1 MRCSNLASSKSKQLD
16 RKKFFADPV
25 TVFAIILVLAFLCLF
40 VVYPLCTILT
50 QSFQTDY
57 PNTLVLQGQRIV
69 SMTKDE
75 TLKQHPVFLLAEN
88 CDDYAAEFK
97 KGETKQDTEKMAQYA
112 AAIEENLAAINADAS
127 IVDEYVAKH
136 NASLSETATPVTA
149 DSIMN
154 IVNQLSVAYENIGET
169 RFTLE
174 VYLSLFAN
182 RYFLKVVGNTLLLGA
197 ISGLCSTV
205 IGFLFAYVDVYVKT
219 KMRGIFK
226 VVSLLPI
233 VSPPFVLSLSM
244 IMIFGKKGLIT
255 YHLLGIKNANI
266 YGMHG
271 ILIVQILTF
280 FPVAYLMLKGLL
292 NNIDPSLE
300 ESSRNMGASRWRVF
314 KDITLPLLLPG
325 LGNAFLVSFI
335 ESVADFT
342 NPIMIGGDY
351 DTLAAYIYMQISNFD
366 TRSSSGMAVILLTIS
381 MILFVIEK
389 YYLERKSVAT
399 LTGKASRVRMQIEDR
414 SVRIPTNLMC
424 SLVGLFVIGMYAMVP
439 VGACFKLWGK
449 DFTLTLKHFANVLSR
464 DTKPFTDSLYLSLI
478 SAIITSILSMII
490 AYLIVK
496 KKFIGKRFMEF
507 TTMFAMAVPGT
518 VLGIAM
524 LRGYITGIG
533 HSGFMVLV
541 GTSVIIIVAF
551 VVRSLPIGTRSA
563 VAALNQIDKSI
574 EESAYDMGAGS
585 VKVFTSVT
593 LPLISDSFFSSLVST
608 FARSITATSAVIFL
622 ISARY
627 QLITP
632 QIMTVVDR
640 GQYSVACAY
649 AAIMMMIVYAAIGLM
664 QVIVKSMSRS
674 RRVKER
680 KAEA

>member
-1 MRCSNLASSKSKQLD
+1 MASVKSKQLD
-16 RKKFFADPV
+16 RKKLLADPIM
-25 TVFAIILVLAFLCLF
+25 VFAIVVVLAFLLLF
-40 VVYPLCTILT
+40 IVYPLFTILAQSFTSDDAPFVSSLT
-50 QSFQTDY
+50 QSGKALMAYADADPTQQAKDSPLYELGSAAVAYSKEYNAHGKIKSEAQLAIKERIDTALAQISDDETVIAAYAEAANASSETPVVSEDDLYALLTAIAKDY
-57 PNTLVLQGQRIV
+57 PEIGKTALTLDVYFSLFNSKKFLGVITNTL
-69 SMTKDE
+69 M
-75 TLKQHPVFLLAEN
+75 
-88 CDDYAAEFK
+88 
-97 KGETKQDTEKMAQYA
+97 
-112 AAIEENLAAINADAS
+112 
-127 IVDEYVAKH
+127 
-136 NASLSETATPVTA
+136 
-149 DSIMN
+149 
-154 IVNQLSVAYENIGET
+154 
-169 RFTLE
+169 
-174 VYLSLFAN
+174 
-182 RYFLKVVGNTLLLGA
+182 LGA
-197 ISGLCSTV
+197 ISGLCSTL
-205 IGFLFAYVDVYVKT
+205 IGFFFAYVDVYVKT
-219 KMRGIFK
+219 KMQGIFK
-226 VVSLLPI
+226 IISMLPI

-280 FPVAYLMLKGLL
+280 FPVTYLMLKGLL
-292 NNIDPSLE
+292 ANIDPSLE

-342 NPIMIGGDY
+342 NPIMIGGDF

-366 TRSSSGMAVILLTIS
+366 TRSSSGMAVVLLTIS
-381 MILFVIEK
+381 MILFIIEK
-389 YYLERKSVAT
+389 YFLERKSVAT
-399 LTGKASRVRMQIEDR
+399 LTGKASRVRMKIEDR
-414 SVRIPTNLMC
+414 SMRIPTVSFC
-424 SLVGLFVIGMYAMVP
+424 TFIGLFVIMMYAMVP

-449 DFTLTLKHFANVLSR
+449 DFTLTLKHFENVLGR
-464 DTKPFTDSLYLSLI
+464 DTKPFTDSLWLSLI
-478 SAIITSILSMII
+478 SAIVTSLLSMII

-496 KKFIGKRFMEF
+496 RKFIGKRFMEF

-524 LRGYITGIG
+524 LRGFITGVF
-533 HSGFMVLV
+533 HSGFMVLI
-541 GTSVIIIVAF
+541 GTSSILIIAF

-585 VKVFTSVT
+585 IKVFTSVT
-593 LPLISDSFFSSLVST
+593 LPLISDSFFSSLVTT

-622 ISARY
+622 ISAKY

-649 AAIMMMIVYAAIGLM
+649 ATIMMLIVYAAIALM
-664 QVIVKSMSRS
+664 TVIVNRID
-674 RRVKER
+674 RRRIAK
-680 KAEA
+680 

>member
-1 MRCSNLASSKSKQLD
+1 MRCSDLASSKSRQLD

-25 TVFAIILVLAFLCLF
+25 TVFAIIVVLAFLLLF
-40 VVYPLCTILT
+40 IVYPLCTILT
-50 QSFQTDY
+50 QSFESDY
-57 PNTLVLQGQRIV
+57 PNTLVLQGQKIV
-69 SMTKDE
+69 SSTKDD
-75 TLKQHPVFLLAEN
+75 TLKENAVFLLAEN
-88 CDDYAAEFK
+88 CEDYASEYK
-97 KGETKQDTEKMAQYA
+97 KGETKRDAEKMAQYA
-112 AAIEENLAAINADAS
+112 AVIEESLAAINADS
-127 IVDEYVAKH
+127 SVVEEYVAKQ
-136 NASLSETATPVTA
+136 NAALSKDATPVTA
-149 DSIMN
+149 DSIMD

-169 RFTLE
+169 KFTLE
-174 VYLSLFAN
+174 VYLSLFQN
-182 RYFLKVVGNTLLLGA
+182 KKFLKVVGNTLMLGA
-197 ISGLCSTV
+197 ISGLCSTL

-244 IMIFGKKGLIT
+244 IMIFGKRGLIT

-266 YGMHG
+266 YGLHG
-271 ILIVQILTF
+271 ILFVQILTF

-300 ESSRNMGASRWRVF
+300 ESARNMGASRWKVF
-314 KDITLPLLLPG
+314 TDVTLPLLLPG

-342 NPIMIGGDY
+342 NPIMIGGDF

-366 TRSSSGMAVILLTIS
+366 TRSSSGMAVILLLIS

-389 YYLERKSVAT
+389 YYLERRSVAT

-414 SVRIPTNLMC
+414 SVRIPTTLLC

-439 VGACFKLWGK
+439 LGACFKLWGK
-449 DFTLTLKHFANVLSR
+449 DFTLTLKHFANVFGR
-464 DTKPFTDSLYLSLI
+464 DTKPFTDSLYLSFMA
-478 SAIITSILSMII
+478 AIFTSLLSMII

-518 VLGIAM
+518 VLGIAI
-524 LRGYITGIG
+524 LRGYITGLF
-533 HSGFMVLV
+533 HSGHLVLV
-541 GTSVIIIVAF
+541 GTSAILIIAF
-551 VVRSLPIGTRSA
+551 IVRSLPIGTRSA

-585 VKVFTSVT
+585 IKVFTSVT

-622 ISARY
+622 ISARW

-649 AAIMMMIVYAAIGLM
+649 ATIMMLIVYAAIGLM
-664 QVIVKSMSRS
+664 QVVVTRMSRS
-674 RRVKER
+674 RRVKGMEG
-680 KAEA
+680 

>member
-1 MRCSNLASSKSKQLD
+1 MASANSRRLD
-16 RKKFFADPV
+16 RKKLLADPV
-25 TVFAIILVLAFLCLF
+25 MIFAIIVVLAFLLLF

-50 QSFQTDY
+50 QSFETDY
-57 PNTLVLQGQRIV
+57 PNTLISQGQRIT
-69 SMTKDE
+69 SM
-75 TLKQHPVFLLAEN
+75 A
-88 CDDYAAEFK
+88 
-97 KGETKQDTEKMAQYA
+97 KQDESLKENAIYQLASDCATYANEYKRGQSKRDAEKMAQLSA
-112 AAIEENLAAINADAS
+112 SIEENMAAVKADPSIAEEFTAIVNAAISAS
-127 IVDEYVAKH
+127 DEE
-136 NASLSETATPVTA
+136 ASLLSV
-149 DSIMN
+149 DDLMG
-154 IVNQLSVAYENIGET
+154 VCNQLEIAYENIGET
-169 RFTLE
+169 HFTLE
-174 VYLSLFAN
+174 VYLSLFTN
-182 RYFLKVVGNTLLLGA
+182 RKFLKVVGNTLMLGA
-197 ISGLCSTV
+197 ISGLCSTI

-219 KMRGIFK
+219 RMRGILK
-226 VVSLLPI
+226 VISMLPI

-244 IMIFGKKGLIT
+244 IMIFGKRGIIT

-280 FPVAYLMLKGLL
+280 FPVVYLMLKGLL
-292 NNIDPSLE
+292 ANIDPSLE

-314 KDITLPLLLPG
+314 KDVTLPLLLPG

-342 NPIMIGGDY
+342 NPIMIGGDF

-366 TRSSSGMAVILLTIS
+366 TRSSSGMAVVLLVIS
-381 MILFVIEK
+381 MVLFIIEK
-389 YYLERKSVAT
+389 YFLERKSVAT

-414 SVRIPTNLMC
+414 SVRIPTTLLC

-449 DFTLTLKHFANVLSR
+449 DFTLTFKHFINVLSR
-464 DTKPFTDSLYLSLI
+464 DTKPFTDSLYLSFV
-478 SAIITSILSMII
+478 AACITSVLSMVI

-507 TTMFAMAVPGT
+507 ATMFAMAVPGT

-524 LRGYITGIG
+524 LRGYITGIF

-541 GTSVIIIVAF
+541 GTSAIIIIAF

-585 VKVFTSVT
+585 VKVFTSIT
-593 LPLISDSFFSSLVST
+593 LPLISDSFFSSLVTT

-649 AAIMMMIVYAAIGLM
+649 ATIMMLIVYAAMALM
-664 QVIVKSMSRS
+664 QLFVSRMRRS
-674 RRVKER
+674 RRVKEQ
-680 KAEA
+680 KA